1 MQLQNLHV
9 PDLLKSTME
18 AGKARLQRDIVSTR
32 DEEALDGH
40 REIHEIQTLILVIPL
55 SLPSIFRD
63 SAPLKDK
70 EVRVEGG
77 WWEGGTGAS
86 SHRRHL
92 DEKWLS

>member
-18 AGKARLQRDIVSTR
+18 AGKARLVSTR

-86 SHRRHL
+86 SHRRRL